1 MSSAKVITAK
11 FEIPL
16 RTSRL
21 IPEILS
27 TDTEVIDP

>member
-1 MSSAKVITAK
+1 MSSAKVITGK